1 MRPIHRNIITAVFI
15 ILSALSVYHALNLQF
30 SFSLEQFFPKGDED
44 LEFYLQFEKD
54 FGADVNFLLVAL
66 ERKEGVFEQSFLQ
79 KTKDFTLE
87 ALRLPHVNESQSLA
101 TMERP
106 IKTPFAITTVPLI
119 HINDTTK
126 YEKDKALIMGD
137 DRFVNNLITADGSTL
152 VVAIKTKGA
161 LDINESNAFISA
173 LKTSLEKYSFEDY
186 HLLGS
191 AYFQKEMVD
200 MQKREV
206 MVTSIIS
213 GLLVTIVM
221 FWVFRRFW
229 GMAIALISIAMG
241 LLLFFGFLGAAGRSL
256 NAMAA
261 LYPLLMIIVGT
272 SDVIHIMSKYID
284 ELRKGTNKGDAIRV
298 TIREIGMATLL
309 TSITTAIGFL
319 TLMTSRVTPIKEFG
333 LNAAIGVGIAY
344 LTVIFF
350 TTACISF
357 FSTDKLIRF
366 GKAQEG
372 WDRLMNATNNFTKN
386 HHSKIMLGAV
396 LMAIF
401 CGLGIMN
408 IGTNYKIESNLP
420 IGKKIT
426 EDFFFFEK
434 KLAGFRP
441 MDIAVFAQGDYM
453 ADDIAV
459 LQQIDTVEK
468 HLLAYENIQS
478 ITSITDVYK
487 SINQMYS
494 NNNPKAYHLPTEE
507 EKFKKYKKL
516 TNKVARSATETMLSK
531 DFKMARISTRLKD
544 IGSDSIKLVETNII
558 NWIAENTD
566 PNIVTFKPTGT
577 GLILDKNAAY
587 IRRNLIQ
594 GLGIAVFIIS
604 LLMALLFRN
613 WRMVL
618 ISLIPNIFPLL
629 LAGAMLGYLGIDL
642 DAGISIIFAIVF
654 GIAVDDTIHFLS
666 KFKLSLNKGMS
677 IEESLHITFMET
689 GKAICLTS
697 LILFFGFMVLLTSIH
712 PPSVTIGL
720 LISMTLISAVVSDLL
735 LIPVMVRWLMKDETA
750 EPLQ

>member
-1 MRPIHRNIITAVFI
+1 MRPIYRNTIAFVFV
-15 ILSALSVYHALNLQF
+15 ILSALSVYHTLNLQF
-30 SFSLEQFFPKGDED
+30 TFSLEQFFPQGDED
-44 LEFYLQFEKD
+44 LEFYLKFEKD

-66 ERKEGVFEQSFLQ
+66 EREEGVFEQSFLQ

-119 HINDTTK
+119 HINDPSK
-126 YEKDKALIMGD
+126 YEKDKAMIMAD

-152 VVAIKTKGA
+152 VVGIKTKGA
-161 LDINESNAFISA
+161 LDIDQSNEFISA
-173 LKTSLEKYSFEDY
+173 LKTSLEKYEFEDY

-206 MVTSIIS
+206 VVTSIIS

-229 GMAIALISIAMG
+229 GMTIALVSIAMG
-241 LLLFFGFLGAAGRSL
+241 LLLFFGFIGATGRPL

-284 ELRKGTNKGDAIRV
+284 ELRKGNNKTDAIKV
-298 TIREIGMATLL
+298 TIKEIGLATLL

-319 TLMTSRVTPIKEFG
+319 TLMTSKVTPIKEFG

-357 FSTDKLIRF
+357 FTTDKLIRF
-366 GKAQEG
+366 GKTQES
-372 WDRLMNATNNFTKN
+372 WDKLMTAANNFTKN
-386 HHSKIMLGAV
+386 YHSKIIIGAV
-396 LMAIF
+396 LMAII
-401 CGLGIMN
+401 CGIGIMN
-408 IGTNYKIESNLP
+408 IGTNYRIESNLP

-426 EDFFFFEK
+426 EDFLFFED
-434 KLAGFRP
+434 KLTGFRP
-441 MDIAVFAQGDYM
+441 MDIAVFAQGEYM

-459 LQQIDTVEK
+459 LKEIDKVEK
-468 HLLAYENIQS
+468 HLREYDAIQS

-487 SINQMYS
+487 GINQMYS
-494 NNNPKAYHLPTEE
+494 NNNPKAYHLPEE
-507 EKFKKYKKL
+507 ESKFKKYKKL
-516 TNKVARSATETMLSK
+516 TQKVAKSATETMLSK
-531 DFKMARISTRLKD
+531 NEKMARISTRLKD
-544 IGSDSIKLVETNII
+544 VGADNIKLVEDDI
-558 NWIAENTD
+558 NAWIAKNTD
-566 PNIVTFKPTGT
+566 SNIVTFKPTGT
-577 GLILDKNAAY
+577 GLILDKNANY

-642 DAGISIIFAIVF
+642 DAGVSIIFAIVF

-677 IEESLHITFMET
+677 IEDSLQITFMET

-697 LILFFGFMVLLTSIH
+697 LVLFFGFMVLLTSIH

-720 LISMTLISAVVSDLL
+720 LISLTLVSAVVSDLL
-735 LIPVMVRWLMKDETA
+735 LIPVMVRLLMKDDKT
-750 EPLQ
+750 